1 MKKNRVGVIGVG
13 NMGKNHAR
21 VYSKI
26 ANLVAV
32 SDINEKLGREIATKY
47 NAVFYKDY
55 NEMLLGEKLDAV
67 SVVAPTL
74 MHKLIGLDCLKN
86 KIPTLIEKPI
96 AINVNEAREIAL
108 AAKKHST
115 LLMVGH
121 IERFN
126 PAVTKLK
133 ELIDGGR
140 LGKIISLLA
149 IRVGI
154 APPNPSA
161 SDVALDLGIH
171 DVDVFNY
178 LLGKFP
184 SKKKVLKTKLFS
196 KNVAD
201 SSTIILEYEKVTA
214 VIQTNWITPVKM
226 RKLFVSGTEGYVEVD
241 YIRQK
246 LILHGKI
253 LDTRFDGSFYE
264 LISISNKAPIKEVYI
279 SKKEPLKEELSY
291 FLSNIRNWEKNNA
304 DESIKSLEVVS

>member
-74 MHKLIGLDCLKN
+74 MHKLIALDCLKN